1 MLYYHRIDGGI
12 GQLSE
17 LLLNKF
23 KNIIIWIGNM
33 KVVDNFDEKSQ
44 RALGMEDQLQW
55 LKSESYVEK

>member
-44 RALGMEDQLQW
+44 RALGKTNCNGLRV
-55 LKSESYVEK
+55 KVT

>member
-44 RALGMEDQLQW
+44 IALGMEDQLQW